1 MRTAQETRKTKETD
15 VAVSLSL
22 DGGAVDISTGIG
34 FFDHMLSAF
43 AVHGG
48 LDYRSKP

>member
-22 DGGAVDISTGIG
+22 LWAIRSELLRGAKKK
-34 FFDHMLSAF
+34 M
-43 AVHGG
+43 
-48 LDYRSKP
+48 RNC